1 MATHDPD
8 MSCGDGHP
16 LDAHGFPL
24 VDHYYQFP
32 PAMTTRE
39 YPAFDRPTNLQGQ
52 SWAGEHAFAD
62 APGYDSVLL
71 SPAAQTSPL
80 AFCGDYASL
89 SNSFTNALADGRPLE
104 YFDLTAVPAATAPRE
119 WGAGLLSPE
128 DSLASA
134 MIDSPLA
141 SWHEE
146 HVVAQAPRGRKEK
159 QDDGPT
165 DVASQDPRRRNKTAA
180 RPPPAEPSGNKTK
193 KQKTKKGDDAK
204 PKARTKGKP
213 KPTSAAT
220 ASIPTPSSSPSASSS
235 GVRTAGGS
243 DRGRR
248 RDAAAG
254 RAPGPGQSGDGSV
267 VDSDADGDDDGGGWV
282 SEGASPRLT
291 QRERNRK
298 AATKCRAKTKATTS
312 QLAADEQAMADLR
325 SALDAEVAAL
335 RQEAL
340 GLRLMVLEHHGC
352 ACAQMQAYIRNSARV
367 IGRSG
372 GRAVL
377 FGPDGRGCPA
387 SPDAWEAAETDAG
400 GALPT

>member
-1 MATHDPD
+1 
-8 MSCGDGHP
+8 MSAP
-16 LDAHGFPL
+16 
-24 VDHYYQFP
+24 
-32 PAMTTRE
+32 E
-39 YPAFDRPTNLQGQ
+39 GQ
-52 SWAGEHAFAD
+52 RRTVSTISCACA
-62 APGYDSVLL
+62 
-71 SPAAQTSPL
+71 
-80 AFCGDYASL
+80 
-89 SNSFTNALADGRPLE
+89 
-104 YFDLTAVPAATAPRE
+104 
-119 WGAGLLSPE
+119 
-128 DSLASA
+128 
-134 MIDSPLA
+134 PLA